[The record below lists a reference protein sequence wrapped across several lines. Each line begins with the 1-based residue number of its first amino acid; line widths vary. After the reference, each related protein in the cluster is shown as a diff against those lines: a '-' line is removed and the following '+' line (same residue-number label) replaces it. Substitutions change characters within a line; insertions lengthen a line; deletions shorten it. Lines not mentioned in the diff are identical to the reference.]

1 MSRRWIRGQE
11 VGGQS
16 NRCLLVH
23 STFLL
28 ARSAHPTRAG
38 DHVVNMREDIFKNR
52 VKYSVT
58 STASE
63 ASREEFLDDAIKG
76 LER

>member
-1 MSRRWIRGQE
+1 M
-11 VGGQS
+11 
-16 NRCLLVH
+16 LVH
-23 STFLL
+23 SLPRCTGNTHH
-28 ARSAHPTRAG
+28 AEAG
-38 DHVVNMREDIFKNR
+38 DDVVNLREEIFKSR

-58 STASE
+58 SVAGE